1 MEVVVAALAAGAS
14 AGVGDVVK
22 GEIVEAWKGLRAG
35 VAAWLGRGRGQRV
48 LEAFEAEPDRTR
60 AELEELLTGAEL
72 DDPALVAVARQIL
85 AVTDPEGTRAGR
97 YQFVDARGAGHVT
110 VGDTNVDVAGDVGAA
125 GTFND
130 KVDVTMKAVGLPP
143 TRPAAG

>member
-1 MEVVVAALAAGAS
+1 M
-14 AGVGDVVK
+14 GDVVK